1 MSMTDP
7 TTSPAYEAS
16 EDFAR
21 RMDAE
26 DALVGFRER
35 FLIPPAKNGEPVIY
49 LAGNSLGLQPK
60 SVQQL
65 LNEELEDWATHGVE
79 GHFRGRRPWYSYH
92 EMFRESGARL
102 VGANPGEVVMMNS
115 LTVNLHL
122 MCATFYRPTA
132 DRYKIVIEDGAF
144 PSDTY
149 AIKSQLNWHGYDPAD
164 GLILLQPRNGEHTI
178 RTEDVLDLLDERG
191 HEIAL
196 FVPAGVNFRTGHWF
210 DIASITAAAKK
221 QGCVVGWDL
230 AHAVGNVP
238 LSLHEWD
245 IDFAVWCNYKYM
257 NSGPG
262 AIAGCFVHE
271 QHGRNLELPRFA
283 GWWGNDPDERFKMHL
298 LPEFTP
304 RVGAD
309 GWQISNPPIFSLTPV
324 KASIDIFDE
333 ATMPALR
340 AKSLKLTGFLRFLLD
355 QWPNDVFEII
365 TPTEPDD
372 HGCQLSILVHDRPK
386 ERFAA
391 LEEAGVICDFRE
403 PNVIR
408 AAPVPLYNSFMDV
421 WRFAKII
428 TDAVR

>member
-1 MSMTDP
+1 MSTSDP
-7 TTSPAYEAS
+7 TLSPPFEAS
-16 EDFAR
+16 EPFAK

-26 DALVGFRER
+26 DGLAGFRDR
-35 FLIPPAKNGEPVIY
+35 FLIPATDAGSPVIY

-60 SVQQL
+60 SVQQY
-65 LNEELEDWATHGVE
+65 LNEELDDWATHGVE

-102 VGANPGEVVMMNS
+102 VGAEPGEVVMMNS

-122 MCATFYRPTA
+122 MMATFYRPTA

-149 AIKSQLNWHGYDPAD
+149 AVKSQLRWHGHDPAD
-164 GLILLQPRNGEHTI
+164 GLILLQPRPGEHTL
-178 RTEDVLDLLDERG
+178 RTDDVIDLIDEQG

-196 FVPAGVNFRTGHWF
+196 VIPAGVNFRTGQFF

-221 QGCVVGWDL
+221 QGCTVGWDL

-245 IDFAVWCNYKYM
+245 VDFAVWCNYKYM

-262 AIAGCFVHE
+262 AIAGCYVHE
-271 QHGRNLELPRFA
+271 RHGRNFDLPRFA

-304 RVGAD
+304 REGAD

-324 KASIDIFDE
+324 KASIELFEE
-333 ATMPALR
+333 ATLPKLR
-340 AKSLKLTGFLRFLLD
+340 EKSQRMTGFLRFLLEGH
-355 QWPNDVFEII
+355 QSKVFEII
-365 TPTEPDD
+365 TPRAPAE
-372 HGCQLSILVHDRPK
+372 HGCQLSILVHDHPK

-391 LEEAGVICDFRE
+391 LEKAGVICDFRE

-421 WRFAKII
+421 WRFAQVLA
-428 TDAVR
+428 DATG